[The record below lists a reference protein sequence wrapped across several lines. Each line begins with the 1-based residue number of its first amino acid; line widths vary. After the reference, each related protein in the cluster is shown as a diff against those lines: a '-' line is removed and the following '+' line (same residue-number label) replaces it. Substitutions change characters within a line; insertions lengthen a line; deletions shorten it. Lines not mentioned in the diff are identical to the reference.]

1 MTMTDRPTYQH
12 PTLGAIRRGDEITFK
27 LRDMYAPAVAH
38 VSTVYDNAVS
48 ANGWFVDSDHILAVR
63 RYEPEG
69 AHRAE
74 WRPIDG
80 APRDG
85 SWVLLR
91 GGTNGNAPCPPC
103 VYACPADGEWVYAYC
118 NRAWRSSHDD
128 PTHYLAN
135 VPEAPDA

>member
-48 ANGWFVDSDHILAVR
+48 ANGWFVDGDHILAVR

-69 AHRAE
+69 APRAE
-74 WRPIDG
+74 WRPIDE
-80 APRDG
+80 APRDRAII
-85 SWVLLR
+85 VALR
-91 GGTNGNAPCPPC
+91 GRAC
-103 VYACPADGEWVYAYC
+103 VVRSMCGYAGWALEHGGAVTANE
-118 NRAWRSSHDD
+118 
-128 PTHYLAN
+128 PTHYLA
-135 VPEAPDA
+135 